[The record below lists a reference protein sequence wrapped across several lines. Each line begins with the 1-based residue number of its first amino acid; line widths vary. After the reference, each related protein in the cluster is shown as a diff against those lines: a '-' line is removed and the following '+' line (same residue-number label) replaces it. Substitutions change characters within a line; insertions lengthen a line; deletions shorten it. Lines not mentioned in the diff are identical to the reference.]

1 MGEDDEDLFERA
13 MQGVAPLARP
23 REVVRRP
30 PPRGKSP
37 VAKTPRAPVRFEVE
51 RIGERVEGLAAGVDR
66 KLLRRLERGEVEVDR
81 ELDLHGLNE
90 AGASEVVA
98 GAVALAL
105 QVGYRCLRIV
115 HGRGL
120 RSPEGP
126 TLKEAV
132 VRWLAEPPLG
142 RHVLAFASAPPRQ
155 GGPGATLVLLRQERK
170 ADPGRG

>member
-1 MGEDDEDLFERA
+1 
-13 MQGVAPLARP
+13 MQDVAPLARP
-23 REVVRRP
+23 AEVVRRRP
-30 PPRGKSP
+30 GGGKVRP
-37 VAKTPRAPVRFEVE
+37 AKARPAQVLFEVE

-81 ELDLHGLNE
+81 EIDLHGLNE
-90 AGASEVVA
+90 EGAREVVA
-98 GAVALAL
+98 GTLALTL

-132 VRWLAEPPLG
+132 IRWLSTPPLG
-142 RHVLAFASAPPRQ
+142 AHVLAFASAPPRQ
-155 GGPGATLVLLRQERK
+155 GGPGATLVLLRQARK
-170 ADPGRG
+170 GVASR